1 MSRRKDSDK
10 RQVILGEAKRLF
22 AEKGFDNTSMG
33 SLALGIGIPVGSVYT
48 YFDSKESLLATI
60 IEEGWG
66 EFASFLENGIA
77 EAIKTGL
84 ARNPR
89 TDTNLIKLA
98 YLVKAALPELFK
110 DLDLIAILLAQ
121 AGRASRLE
129 EKLDYLTGFVSSIV
143 LDYQQA
149 QGRTDLQDRAVLKTG
164 LAVMLL
170 GSLESMRLIFHA
182 GIDIAAGD
190 VIAFLVSTVEAA
202 LGCALPELF
211 LPSEVP
217 VPTIQPV

>member
-10 RQVILGEAKRLF
+10 RQIILGEAKRLF
-22 AEKGFDNTSMG
+22 AEKGYEGTSMG
-33 SLALGIGIPVGSVYT
+33 ALADGIGIPVGSVYT
-48 YFDSKESLLATI
+48 YFDSKEALLDTI
-60 IEEGWG
+60 IGEGWG
-66 EFASFLENGIA
+66 EFSSSLESGMA
-77 EAIKTGL
+77 EAVRRSL
-84 ARNPR
+84 SMDPSV
-89 TDTNLIKLA
+89 DLNLVRLS

-121 AGRASRLE
+121 AGKTSRLE
-129 EKLDYLTGFVSSIV
+129 EKLEYLTAFVSSIL
-143 LDYQQA
+143 LDYRQA
-149 QGRTDLQDRAVLKTG
+149 GGRSEFQDKATLKTG

-202 LGCALPELF
+202 LGCALPELGA
-211 LPSEVP
+211 PPESDGSRP
-217 VPTIQPV
+217 

>member
-10 RQVILGEAKRLF
+10 RQIILGEAKRLF
-22 AEKGFDNTSMG
+22 AEKGYDNTSM
-33 SLALGIGIPVGSVYT
+33 SALAEGIGIPVGSVYT
-48 YFDSKESLLATI
+48 YFDSKERLLDTI

-66 EFASFLENGIA
+66 GFASFLESGMA
-77 EAIKTGL
+77 EAVRTGIE
-84 ARNPR
+84 RNPSI
-89 TDTNLIKLA
+89 DGNLVRLA
-98 YLVKAALPELFK
+98 YLVKAALPELFR

-121 AGRASRLE
+121 AGRSSHLE
-129 EKLDYLTGFVSSIV
+129 EKLEYLAAFVSSIV
-143 LDYQQA
+143 LDYQRKK
-149 QGRTDLQDRAVLKTG
+149 GRSELQDRTALKTG

-202 LGCALPELF
+202 LGCALPELCA
-211 LPSEVP
+211 PPRSDDSKP
-217 VPTIQPV
+217 